1 MYDFVVGL
9 AFGTLL
15 TRIFTKKH
23 KRDVSTQ
30 VDFVSDPVFPRSVVP
45 VPIPNPRKSFVPGAL
60 SNFWGKDS

>member
-1 MYDFVVGL
+1 MYDFFIGL

-45 VPIPNPRKSFVPGAL
+45 VPIPKKSFVPGAL
-60 SNFWGKDS
+60 ANFWGKDS

>member
-1 MYDFVVGL
+1 MYDFVIGL

-30 VDFVSDPVFPRSVVP
+30 VDFVSVTSVP
-45 VPIPNPRKSFVPGAL
+45 IPIPNPKKSFVPGAL
-60 SNFWGKDS
+60 ADFWGC